1 MKNLKEY
8 VVQKCLNRFL
18 SEKFFLP
25 PQSDIT
31 PLVDF
36 LAHLLVEWI
45 REVYPYYTPMDEIT
59 NIKLKLLNRLLKE
72 IEKYNEISVSQ
83 IADILA
89 EIYEKEISSQLESRL
104 KSKGI
109 VLLREYKEI
118 NAILKSKLRFDALR
132 LLAKNWMS
140 ARALSKELGCREE
153 VIRRL
158 LSDMKK
164 LNIVMEQARISSRGR
179 PIKVYKLVTPIMV
192 IDLRH
197 IS

>member
-1 MKNLKEY
+1 MRNLRKY

-18 SEKFFLP
+18 SEKFFLSP
-25 PQSDIT
+25 HSDIT

-45 REVYPYYTPMDEIT
+45 REVYPYYIPVDEIT
-59 NIKLKLLNRLLKE
+59 NIKLKLLSRLLKE
-72 IEKYNEISVSQ
+72 IEKCNEISVSQ

-89 EIYEKEISSQLESRL
+89 EIYEEDISSHIESRL

-109 VLLREYKEI
+109 ILFREYKEI
-118 NAILKSKLRFDALR
+118 NVILKSKLRFDALR

-140 ARALSKELGCREE
+140 TRALSKKLGCREE
-153 VIRRL
+153 VVRRL

-179 PIKVYKLVTPIMV
+179 PIKVYKLATPIIV

-197 IS
+197 A